1 MDKKV
6 AKALLDAYNLY
17 SLREFEH
24 DPISSLPEDSV
35 LHVAYTTDEDD
46 EGIELQLDYNFLNEE
61 YIFYMNDVKKA
72 TIKQSIEE
80 TISDF
85 ELATFDGYYSTM
97 RDLEEEQ
104 TGDNLWN

>member
-1 MDKKV
+1 MDKKL

-17 SLREFEH
+17 SLREFEY
-24 DPISSLPEDSV
+24 DAITALPEDGV
-35 LHVAYTTDEDD
+35 LHVAHTTDEDD
-46 EGIELQLDYNFLNEE
+46 EGIELQLDYNFWDEE
-61 YIFYMNDVKKA
+61 YIFYMNDVKKT

-97 RDLEEEQ
+97 RDLEEE
-104 TGDNLWN
+104 